1 MADSDMTRAAGAEQE
16 NGGVDILRQVLKTV
30 SIDRIRSHIKILEGI
45 RHPVTA
51 PVALEEAAD
60 YIRISMQS
68 LGYEMAE
75 HRFNEDDLDYRNII
89 ATCRGTRFPEQR
101 VILLA
106 HYDTVSAS
114 PGADDNASGIALL
127 LEVATILKPYQFER
141 SIQFIAV
148 SLEENEREGETQALG
163 RRGSQALAMY
173 ARKNQWAIE
182 GVVVLES
189 VAYAGDCVMQTAPAG
204 IPFKVP
210 EVGNFIALVGN
221 EDSLKLVE
229 GFARAVERYKLP
241 LPYLPITVP
250 GTGEL
255 LPDSRRSDH
264 ASFWDCGYKAI
275 MVTDTTNFRN
285 PHYHQPSDTLATLN
299 LRFAVEVCRATAG
312 LVTEI
317 ARYGGL
323 S

>member
-1 MADSDMTRAAGAEQE
+1 MTRAAGAEQE
-16 NGGVDILRQVLKTV
+16 NAGVDILRQALKTV
-30 SIDRIRSHIKILEGI
+30 SIDRIRSHIKTLEGT
-45 RHPVTA
+45 RHPLTA

-68 LGYEMAE
+68 LGYEVAE
-75 HRFNEDDLDYRNII
+75 HRFNEDDHDYRNII
-89 ATCRGTRFPEQR
+89 ATYCGTRFPEQR

-127 LEVATILKPYQFER
+127 LEVAMILKPFQFER

-148 SLEENEREGETQALG
+148 SLEENEREGEIQDLG
-163 RRGSQALAMY
+163 RRGSQSLAMY
-173 ARKNQWAIE
+173 ARENQWAIE

-189 VAYAGDCVMQTAPAG
+189 VAYAGDSVVQTAPAG

-210 EVGNFIALVGN
+210 EVGNFIAVVGN
-221 EDSLKLVE
+221 EDSLELAQ
-229 GFARAVERYKLP
+229 GFSQTIDRQRLP
-241 LPYLPITVP
+241 LPYLSITVP
-250 GTGEL
+250 GNGEL

-264 ASFWDCGYKAI
+264 ASFWDSGYRAI
-275 MVTDTTNFRN
+275 MITDTTNFRN
-285 PHYHQPSDTLATLN
+285 PHYHRPSDTLATLN
-299 LRFAVEVCRATAG
+299 LKFAAEVCRATAG

-323 S
+323 RK